1 MRNTRNTARP
11 AKKVLNPHIAMH
23 TRVRHLRCV
32 TPAACVT
39 FEGILAVLPTFAG
52 CSILAL
58 DFWFLPSHFHSSS
71 VVLRVIEGAEQ
82 EHSEHEIATRVFPT
96 IRDSSHQMTKFRL
109 YSILSTTYDSKG
121 TYITV
126 QSPDLQL
133 QNSSNPLKNR
143 SVLWTPN
150 LSRRTMHGCRQKW
163 PRKGSN
169 RD

>member
-1 MRNTRNTARP
+1 MRNTRNIARP

-32 TPAACVT
+32 RPAACVT

-52 CSILAL
+52 CSILAI

-121 TYITV
+121 TYRTV
-126 QSPDLQL
+126 QSPDRQL
-133 QNSSNPLKNR
+133 QTSSIPLKN
-143 SVLWTPN
+143 
-150 LSRRTMHGCRQKW
+150 
-163 PRKGSN
+163 
-169 RD
+169 